1 VRAALHTPKIVYLT
15 PLDLH
20 FGAHNSKFW
29 PKILELGPSDNP
41 TIGGGKGNLAGGK
54 LILSPC
60 QMRQMPI
67 KQFDGS
73 FLDHC
78 SPISPPQALYVF
90 SLWVKTM
97 TQSQTK
103 AAK

>member
-1 VRAALHTPKIVYLT
+1 MAIVSA
-15 PLDLH
+15 PPSMECPEMPRI
-20 FGAHNSKFW
+20 A
-29 PKILELGPSDNP
+29 PILELGPSDNP